1 MSIEIR
7 TIDDGEMIEVK
18 VTEHGIE
25 KRGLV
30 SSMHLVPT
38 KTNQLRQAIAKECTA
53 AYLDRHGISQLEAA
67 AMDVPM
73 PYDDPLA

>member
-18 VTEHGIE
+18 VTEHGVE

-30 SSMHLVPT
+30 SSMHLVDV
-38 KTNQLRQAIAKECTA
+38 KANQLRQAIAKECTA
-53 AYLDRHGISQLEAA
+53 AYLDRHGIAQLEAA
-67 AMDVPM
+67 VMEVPM
-73 PYDDPLA
+73 PYDDPLS

>member
-7 TIDDGEMIEVK
+7 SIDDGEMIEVK
-18 VTEHGIE
+18 VTEHGVE

-30 SSMHLVPT
+30 SSMHLVDV
-38 KTNQLRQAIAKECTA
+38 KANQLRQAIAKECTA

-67 AMDVPM
+67 AMGVPM